1 MPPTDTIAFAIEPFA
16 LSVEQA
22 AKLTGV
28 GQTKLWEEIKAGR
41 LRHVRRC
48 GRVLVRP
55 ADARTWIDRGLS
67 PAPPPE
73 PR

>member
-1 MPPTDTIAFAIEPFA
+1 MTPSNTATAAAIEPFA
-16 LSVEQA
+16 LSVEET

-55 ADARTWIDRGLS
+55 ADTRKWLDGGLVPV
-67 PAPPPE
+67 PATA
-73 PR
+73 